1 MEITWPEIQ
10 GAMEYMQPVEGG
22 FTAARRGIVTLD
34 GGERVFV
41 KQAIDEQTSGWIEL
55 EKKAYHWLAD
65 QGYAYVPKIIAES
78 PDGFALPDLSGLDW
92 SNTWSEE
99 KLEAAFA
106 AMDALTGLSDV
117 AQGVFKHFKEPD
129 QWMTVPDSS
138 VDYRALTD
146 NAQALEK
153 VRGVVARGAVRKQLQ
168 QLAASQ
174 PERGDT
180 LIHLDVRADNFCY
193 DAAAKVGYLVDWNW
207 LCLGSAIFDVNA
219 LLVSVQQRGF
229 DVAGYC
235 PERLDA
241 ASLASLTGF
250 WLTQAALPSNDAL
263 TLRRHQHQ
271 LNSALTAYQLYE
283 ALQ

>member
-1 MEITWPEIQ
+1 MNWPEIQ
-10 GAMEYMQPVEGG
+10 NAMEHMQPVEGG
-22 FTAARRGIVTLD
+22 FTAARRGIVTLE

-41 KQAIDEQTSGWIEL
+41 KQAIDEQTGGWIEL
-55 EKKAYHWLAD
+55 EKKAYHWLAG
-65 QGYAYVPKIIAES
+65 QGYAYAPKIIIEGF
-78 PDGFALPDLSGLDW
+78 DGFVLPDLSGLDW
-92 SNTWSEE
+92 SDTWSAE
-99 KLEAAFA
+99 KLEAAFE
-106 AMDALTGLSDV
+106 AMDALAGLSDA
-117 AQGVFKHFKEPD
+117 AQGVFDYFKESD
-129 QWMTVPDSS
+129 QWVTVPDSS

-146 NAQALEK
+146 DAQILDR
-153 VRGVVARGAVRKQLQ
+153 VSGILARGEVRKQLQ

-193 DAAAKVGYLVDWNW
+193 DEAAKVGYLVDWNW
-207 LCLGSAIFDVNA
+207 LSLGSAIFDVNA

-271 LNSALTAYQLYE
+271 LNSALTAYELFQ
-283 ALQ
+283 AA

>member
-1 MEITWPEIQ
+1 MNWPEIQ
-10 GAMEYMQPVEGG
+10 NAMENMQPVEGG
-22 FTAARRGIVTLD
+22 FTAALRGIVMLE

-41 KQAIDEQTSGWIEL
+41 KQAIDEQTGGWIEL
-55 EKKAYHWLAD
+55 EKKAYHWLAG
-65 QGYAYVPKIIAES
+65 QGYAYAPKIIAES

-106 AMDALTGLSDV
+106 AMDALSGLSDA
-117 AQGVFKHFKEPD
+117 AQGVFDHFEEPN
-129 QWMTVPDSS
+129 QWTSVPDNSAAYSS
-138 VDYRALTD
+138 LTSD
-146 NAQALEK
+146 AQIL
-153 VRGVVARGAVRKQLQ
+153 VRVNSIITNREVRYQLQ
-168 QLAASQ
+168 ALAASQ

-193 DAAAKVGYLVDWNW
+193 DEVAKVGYLVDWNW
-207 LCLGSAIFDVNA
+207 LSLGSAIFDVNA

-250 WLTQAALPSNDAL
+250 WLTQAALPSDDAL

-271 LNSALTAYQLYE
+271 LNSALTAYELFE
-283 ALQ
+283 ATLSA